1 MKPKVLKTKS
11 DYETAL
17 REVESRMDAE
27 PGSRE
32 EAELE
37 LWALLTEAYE
47 REHFEIEA
55 PDAVEAI
62 RFRMEQLGLRKSD
75 LRTYMKSQDAVS
87 AVMGRKKNLT
97 LQMIRSLS
105 TGLRIPAEILVRPSR
120 RPLKKKARLKMA

>member
-17 REVESRMDAE
+17 REVESRMDAT

-37 LWALLTEAYE
+37 LWALLTETYE
-47 REHFEIEA
+47 NEHFAIEA

-97 LQMIRSLS
+97 LPMIRSLS
-105 TGLRIPAEILVRPSR
+105 TGLRIPAEILVRPSC